1 MVRQAHHGRL
11 WEFVASNCQH
21 PPRTVMCQNPPM
33 PRIALVTA
41 IAAHA
46 LDDDMPTLLDAAH
59 AAGLQAD
66 VRAWD
71 DPTVAWSRY
80 DIALLRSTW
89 DYSTRLPEFLAW
101 CARTSRT
108 TRLLNPFAV
117 VRWNTDKHYLEQLEA
132 AGIPIVPSAFI
143 EPDGDAATAVAA
155 FLDAHQDAAEIV
167 VKPAVG
173 AGSRDA
179 RRHRRDAVATIQAHT
194 QYLLDAGRS
203 ALLQPY
209 LPLVDTAGETSLMY
223 FEGAYS
229 HAIRKG
235 PLLRTDEDATRAL
248 FAAEHIQPRTPDA
261 DERALADRI
270 IAALPQLVDAEFPL
284 TYARV
289 DLIRAVDGSPCLL
302 ELELAEPSLFLATDA
317 EAGPRF
323 AAVLRARLA
332 DPKPPAHGSTGS
344 PRTVG

>member
-1 MVRQAHHGRL
+1 
-11 WEFVASNCQH
+11 
-21 PPRTVMCQNPPM
+21 MCQNPPM

-155 FLDAHQDAAEIV
+155 SPLGSMNALGTIGM
-167 VKPAVG
+167 PA
-173 AGSRDA
+173 
-179 RRHRRDAVATIQAHT
+179 
-194 QYLLDAGRS
+194 
-203 ALLQPY
+203 
-209 LPLVDTAGETSLMY
+209 TS
-223 FEGAYS
+223 S
-229 HAIRKG
+229 C
-235 PLLRTDEDATRAL
+235 TR
-248 FAAEHIQPRTPDA
+248 
-261 DERALADRI
+261 
-270 IAALPQLVDAEFPL
+270 
-284 TYARV
+284 
-289 DLIRAVDGSPCLL
+289 
-302 ELELAEPSLFLATDA
+302 
-317 EAGPRF
+317 
-323 AAVLRARLA
+323 
-332 DPKPPAHGSTGS
+332 
-344 PRTVG
+344 